1 MHQKLMDD
9 LTRSYYKMYDCDVVV
24 EEFPAAQKVKYHV
37 IPEGVDVEAIK
48 RKITE
53 KGQKAADPKR
63 TRKDVEELHNQRRR
77 EVKKLVGEEK
87 APAPKPTR
95 LPRSREKYIG
105 GDDWSDPHP
114 ETRDWGDDP
123 PQINRLKKRMRNV
136 IETQRRQDKEV
147 GYRKEEFEY
156 ILSYL
161 LDNGFAADEESAEN
175 IMEAMSEKWIQS
187 ILDETIQ

>member
-77 EVKKLVGEEK
+77 EVKQLV
-87 APAPKPTR
+87 T
-95 LPRSREKYIG
+95 
-105 GDDWSDPHP
+105 
-114 ETRDWGDDP
+114 
-123 PQINRLKKRMRNV
+123 
-136 IETQRRQDKEV
+136 
-147 GYRKEEFEY
+147 KEEF

-161 LDNGFAADEESAEN
+161 LDNGFAADEESAGN
-175 IMEAMSEKWIQS
+175 IMEAMSENWVIEILSEAPFDIYRGSTS
-187 ILDETIQ
+187 IEGTKVGSSEPLKVNRSSYKNKKRAQTRADKLNQEYGANIHRVVRTPEQ